1 MEKIRQVLTLW
12 SCLKKKTW
20 KTHWINSWG
29 EKTHKHCD
37 SRYFEKKM
45 LETTHWFKSWGKGT
59 MHLWLQLLKKETFR
73 HHSQIFLHNGEKTH
87 QCIICDMKQHFQS
100 VREEKKPDKCSAC
113 DYSLSRKEHLKRHNE
128 SIHEGKKPHKCSRCG
143 YRCSAKSTFRQN

>member
-1 MEKIRQVLTLW
+1 MRGKNTQTLW
-12 SCLKKKTW
+12 FQ
-20 KTHWINSWG
+20 IF
-29 EKTHKHCD
+29 
-37 SRYFEKKM
+37 RKKM

-100 VREEKKPDKCSAC
+100 VREEKKQTNALLVTTVYPEKNIWNDIMNPFMRERNHTNVHVVVTDVQQKVLWDKT
-113 DYSLSRKEHLKRHNE
+113 K
-128 SIHEGKKPHKCSRCG
+128 
-143 YRCSAKSTFRQN
+143 

>member
-1 MEKIRQVLTLW
+1 MRGKNTQTLW
-12 SCLKKKTW
+12 FQ
-20 KTHWINSWG
+20 IF
-29 EKTHKHCD
+29 
-37 SRYFEKKM
+37 RKKM

-100 VREEKKPDKCSAC
+100 VREEKKNRQIQNFQILKNGNKTFQKEIFSNKDCRQNSKRIYAAK
-113 DYSLSRKEHLKRHNE
+113 LSRNFSKDLCW
-128 SIHEGKKPHKCSRCG
+128 KKV
-143 YRCSAKSTFRQN
+143 YNFQ